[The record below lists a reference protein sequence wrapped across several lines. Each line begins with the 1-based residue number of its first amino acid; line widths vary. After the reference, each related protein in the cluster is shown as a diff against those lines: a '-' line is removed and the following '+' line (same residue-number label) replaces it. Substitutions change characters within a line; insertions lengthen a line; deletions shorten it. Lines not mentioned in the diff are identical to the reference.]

1 MQSAP
6 PSRFRRRLD
15 GRWGKMQTMP
25 GPSTEP
31 DALVGTVFDR
41 RWRLLR
47 RLGTGAMGVV
57 YLAEQ
62 ANLRRQVALK
72 LLHEEYVSSDEYVRR
87 FSREAHALSRLQHV
101 HCTSILDVGEHENRP
116 YIVMELVQGHRL
128 TVEIGTP
135 RMSTVRAAGMIR
147 QVLMG
152 LRHAHGHGI
161 VHRDLK

>member
-1 MQSAP
+1 MHPCYKTEVKSVP
-6 PSRFRRRLD
+6 
-15 GRWGKMQTMP
+15 MP
-25 GPSTEP
+25 GPSKEA
-31 DALVGTVFDR
+31 DLILGTTLNG
-41 RWRLLR
+41 RWRIVR
-47 RLGTGAMGVV
+47 RIGIGAMGVV

-87 FSREAHALSRLQHV
+87 FEREARALSRLQHV

-135 RMSTVRAAGMIR
+135 RM
-147 QVLMG
+147 
-152 LRHAHGHGI
+152 
-161 VHRDLK
+161 